1 MEFLRLTDIILQL
14 TSGKE
19 LRESMNSVQWFI
31 LVIVKGDTGIR
42 NNRNSA
48 HFSSVAS
55 YLLRMKFTHMLV
67 N

>member
-1 MEFLRLTDIILQL
+1 
-14 TSGKE
+14 
-19 LRESMNSVQWFI
+19 MNSVQWFI

-55 YLLRMKFTHMLV
+55 YLLRMKFAHMLV
-67 N
+67 NELAFQTVT